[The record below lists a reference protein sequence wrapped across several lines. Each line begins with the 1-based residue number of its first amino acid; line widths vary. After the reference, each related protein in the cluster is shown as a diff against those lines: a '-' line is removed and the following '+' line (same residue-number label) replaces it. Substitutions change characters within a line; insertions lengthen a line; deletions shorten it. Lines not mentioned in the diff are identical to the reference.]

1 MHQQISERVAA
12 IIPVYRARFL
22 ADCLASVFAQTRQP
36 DQVIVVDDGSPEG
49 AEIDRAVRPYG
60 DRLTL
65 IRQENRGAGAAR
77 NRGILASNTNLI
89 AFLDADDEWTPEF
102 LQGQLDLMRAY
113 RLGVVYANGDIVG
126 DSPLSGMYFMET
138 APSQGTVTVD
148 ALLSQRCTVLTS
160 SVVAHR
166 KVLLDAGLFDES
178 LRRGQDFDLW
188 VRLAAAGTTFA
199 YTTAPLVKRRIHSQN
214 LSGDCISE
222 LERAVA
228 VLVKLREKNVL
239 TAAQCDVLDARV
251 RALRAQIATE
261 QGKKTLLA
269 GDLPVARW
277 HFRQAVAEGG
287 GWKPRIVGLALHLAP
302 AMTRQAYL
310 FKLRRDS
317 AAAPVQTA

>member
-1 MHQQISERVAA
+1 MHQQISERVGAV
-12 IIPVYRARFL
+12 IPVYRANFL

-36 DQVIVVDDGSPEG
+36 DRVIVVDDGSPEG
-49 AEIDRAVRPYG
+49 AAIERAVERYG
-60 DRLTL
+60 DRVTL

-77 NRGILASNTNLI
+77 NRGILASDTDLI
-89 AFLDADDEWTPEF
+89 AFLDADDEWAPEF
-102 LQGQLDLMRAY
+102 LQEQLDLMRAY
-113 RLGVVYANGDIVG
+113 RFGVVYANGDIVG
-126 DSPLSGMYFMET
+126 GSPLCGMHFMET
-138 APSQGTVTVD
+138 APSQGTVSVD

-160 SVVAHR
+160 SVVTR
-166 KVLLDAGLFDES
+166 RNVLLDVGLFDED

-222 LERAVA
+222 LERAIA
-228 VLVKLREKNVL
+228 VLSKLRDKRLL
-239 TAAQCDVLDARV
+239 TAPQCEVLDTRV

-269 GDLPVARW
+269 GDLPEARS

-287 GWKPRIVGLALHLAP
+287 GWKPRIVRLALRVAP
-302 AMTRQAYL
+302 VMTRQAYL

-317 AAAPVQTA
+317 AASPVQTA

>member
-1 MHQQISERVAA
+1 MHQQISERVGV
-12 IIPVYRARFL
+12 IIPVYRAHFL

-36 DQVIVVDDGSPEG
+36 DRVIVVDDGSPEG
-49 AEIDRAVRPYG
+49 AAIERAVRRYG
-60 DRLTL
+60 DRVTL
-65 IRQENRGAGAAR
+65 IQQENRGAGAAR
-77 NRGILASNTNLI
+77 NRGILASDTDLI
-89 AFLDADDEWTPEF
+89 AFLDADDEWAPEF

-113 RLGVVYANGDIVG
+113 RFDLVYTNGDIVG
-126 DSPLSGMYFMET
+126 DSPMRGMRFMET

-160 SVVAHR
+160 SVVTRR
-166 KVLLDAGLFDES
+166 KVLLDVGLFDED

-199 YTTAPLVKRRIHSQN
+199 YSTAPLVKRRIHSQN

-228 VLVKLREKNVL
+228 VLSKLRDKGLL

-269 GDLPVARW
+269 GDLPEARW

-287 GWKPRIVGLALHLAP
+287 GWKPRIVRLALRVAP
-302 AMTRQAYL
+302 VMTRQAYL

-317 AAAPVQTA
+317 AASPVQTA